1 MTRPLSDRCSSEEG
15 PDYCC
20 CGYGD
25 RQRKRVIDRGL
36 GIRDGGGYRPTQ
48 LGERWRAARGQGA
61 KMIVSLFVRDGHF
74 SASKRNGTA
83 ANYK

>member
-25 RQRKRVIDRGL
+25 RQRKRVMIEYWEL
-36 GIRDGGGYRPTQ
+36 GDGGG
-48 LGERWRAARGQGA
+48 
-61 KMIVSLFVRDGHF
+61 
-74 SASKRNGTA
+74 
-83 ANYK
+83 